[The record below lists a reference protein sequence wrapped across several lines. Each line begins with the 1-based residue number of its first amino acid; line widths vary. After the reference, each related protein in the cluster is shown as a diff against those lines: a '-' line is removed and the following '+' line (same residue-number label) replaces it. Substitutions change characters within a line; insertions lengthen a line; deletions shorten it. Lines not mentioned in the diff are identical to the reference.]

1 MESGAD
7 STTHCAQ
14 TEGEFKKKQQH
25 NIIVVIIVFLW
36 TEQSSVCFFS
46 LRLCSEG
53 VSQFG
58 LLELSESQGLNIEA
72 QNIESGDEDV
82 EVTPANLRPADSP
95 KTTNQSKSKSPVH
108 SLAPLYPLTLL
119 RFTTSFFCVLQLD

>member
-36 TEQSSVCFFS
+36 TEQSSVCFFPYVYVQKEYLS
-46 LRLCSEG
+46 L
-53 VSQFG
+53 
-58 LLELSESQGLNIEA
+58 
-72 QNIESGDEDV
+72 
-82 EVTPANLRPADSP
+82 DSWSCP
-95 KTTNQSKSKSPVH
+95 RV
-108 SLAPLYPLTLL
+108 
-119 RFTTSFFCVLQLD
+119 RD